1 MDKKYEFMNETK
13 EIDGRI
19 LHRIVATKDFYNKR
33 LGTIKKGT
41 IGGFIES
48 EENLCH
54 KDGSWVMNH
63 SCVYE
68 NAHIVGDALV
78 GGCAHVHEN
87 SLVYG
92 NAQVHGDAQVYGNA
106 RVYENAKV
114 SGNARVC
121 ENAWVYGDAQV
132 YGNAWAHGDAQV
144 TDNVLVCENAKVS
157 GNARVYE
164 NAKVSGN
171 AWVSGNAH
179 ICENAD
185 ISSDDDYAVVS
196 GFGSKNRTTTFFLL
210 SNKKVLVSC
219 GCFIG
224 YLDEFRAKVLETH
237 GDTPLCQEYLM
248 IADLMEMRFKRV
260 LESKEEK

>member
-1 MDKKYEFMNETK
+1 MDKKYEFTDETK

-19 LHRIVATKDFYNKR
+19 LHRIVATRDFYNKR

-54 KDGSWVMNH
+54 EGGSWVMNN
-63 SCVYE
+63 SCVYKR
-68 NAHIVGDALV
+68 AHI
-78 GGCAHVHEN
+78 H
-87 SLVYG
+87 G
-92 NAQVHGDAQVYGNA
+92 NALI
-106 RVYENAKV
+106 

-121 ENAWVYGDAQV
+121 GDAWVYGDAQV
-132 YGNAWAHGDAQV
+132 YGNVWVCGDAHV
-144 TDNVLVCENAKVS
+144 
-157 GNARVYE
+157 
-164 NAKVSGN
+164 
-171 AWVSGNAH
+171 
-179 ICENAD
+179 CENAD
-185 ISSDDDYAVVS
+185 ISSGDDYAVVS

-260 LESKEEK
+260 LESKEEE